1 MNKKATDMVAYIT
14 VVGWAIA
21 FFIGTKEE
29 SKFHLNQGLILAVI
43 GLALIVIGM
52 IPLVKIVASILG
64 LIYLAMICLG
74 VFNAYKGE
82 DNQLPLIGGFELL
95 K

>member
-1 MNKKATDMVAYIT
+1 MNKKATDIVAYIT
-14 VVGWAIA
+14 IVGWAIA

-52 IPLVKIVASILG
+52 IPLVKIVAPILG